1 MKSQRIG
8 FRHLIIGLTVVAAML
23 AGLACSFDMES
34 LFGSTTSDSTP
45 GATSTPTGDSGVQ
58 PPAVATP
65 SPTIAPSATAT
76 SESPGGEGVFVRASY
91 DPAANWGPPDLHDAF
106 DGQDPLF
113 YDRTHTNSA
122 CWYGTDERYHITYTF
137 AGKWV
142 WYWGDPYGQNFY
154 ADVVV
159 INSDHCVD
167 DDSGGMI
174 FRGRMDIDAGYMFG
188 VTCGGGYFIGASAYP
203 GYTGPICWIGNGEA
217 LDCDP
222 GAAARSVVPSEYINA
237 GPGAANR
244 LGVLAEFNHFTFF
257 INGHEIQS
265 ITRTSSM
272 LHEGFFALYLGTG
285 QPSVAEAIF
294 DDFSL
299 WENP

>member
-1 MKSQRIG
+1 MRSQQIG
-8 FRHLIIGLTVVAAML
+8 FRPLIIGLAVVAALM
-23 AGLACSFDMES
+23 AGLACSFDSEA
-34 LFGSTTSDSTP
+34 LFGSTDSESTAGEAATP
-45 GATSTPTGDSGVQ
+45 TEDSAGQPPGMATS
-58 PPAVATP
+58 
-65 SPTIAPSATAT
+65 SPTIAPSSTAT
-76 SESPGGEGVFVRASY
+76 SEPTGMEGVFVRASY
-91 DPAANWGPPDLHDAF
+91 DPAANWGSPDMYDAF

-113 YDRTHTNSA
+113 YDRTHANSA
-122 CWYGTDERYHITYTF
+122 CWYGTDGRYHITYTF
-137 AGKWV
+137 SGKWV

-174 FRGRMDIDAGYMFG
+174 FRGRMDLDAGYLFG
-188 VTCGGGYFIGASAYP
+188 VTCSGAYFIGGSAMP
-203 GYTGPICWIGNGEA
+203 GSTGPICWVGNGDEI
-217 LDCDP
+217 DCNP
-222 GAAARSVVPSEYINA
+222 GAATNSVVRSEYINA

-244 LGVLAEFNHFTFF
+244 LGVLAELNHFTFY
-257 INGHEIQS
+257 INGHQVES
-265 ITRTSSM
+265 ITRTTSM

-285 QPSVAEAIF
+285 QPSVSEVSF